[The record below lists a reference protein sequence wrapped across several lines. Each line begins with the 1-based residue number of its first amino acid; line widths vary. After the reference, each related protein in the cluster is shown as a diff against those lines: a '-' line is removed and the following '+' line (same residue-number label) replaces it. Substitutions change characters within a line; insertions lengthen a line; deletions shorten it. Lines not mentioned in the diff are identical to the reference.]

1 MNCDAQNSR
10 LLLNVL
16 QKPHNLS
23 ALSYTQ
29 LACPTPGELTT
40 FKKLDMLQEKKFHI
54 YDLENAI
61 ITNTL
66 RCITDIVFP
75 YFPIIILNILQF
87 LGKIFLPLNLVSR
100 ATYFVQMSTYTNK
113 LERKTYG
120 NFFEVFAWLQPISAT
135 QVYFKHVTFNRALV

>member
-1 MNCDAQNSR
+1 VNCDAQNSR

-61 ITNTL
+61 TTNTL

-100 ATYFVQMSTYTNK
+100 ASILCTNEHVHK
-113 LERKTYG
+113 QIRKE
-120 NFFEVFAWLQPISAT
+120 NLWELF
-135 QVYFKHVTFNRALV
+135 